1 MLQLLLFGE
10 SMPTII
16 S

>member
-1 MLQLLLFGE
+1 MLLLCGE

>member
-1 MLQLLLFGE
+1 MPLLCGE
-10 SMPTII
+10 SMRTII